1 MTAVQRIDPRLSR
14 QLAAAGDE
22 EVVQAIVIVG
32 SGDDPASRPPD
43 ASPAAGLIAEVSA
56 RVGRSPVRV
65 RQVPRGNAVIV
76 TACVVA
82 VGTSAPTTTFFA
94 RPKSSTFARPAGVIT
109 MFAVF
114 RSRCRTS
121 RS

>member
-22 EVVQAIVIVG
+22 EVVHAIVIVG

-43 ASPAAGLIAEVSA
+43 ASPAANLIAEVSA

-65 RQVPRGNAVIV
+65 RQVPRGNAVII
-76 TACVVA
+76 TACGRHLRALLDDPRVIVA
-82 VGTSAPTTTFFA
+82 SATT
-94 RPKSSTFARPAGVIT
+94 ID
-109 MFAVF
+109 VF
-114 RSRCRTS
+114 PW
-121 RS
+121 